1 MDINGGVYPN
11 ANGSPIWPASTFTGP
26 LVAGNVVAS
35 DGSGTL
41 AGVGESTGAAN
52 LGYANMA
59 QSVVVKQPG
68 SGGTAVTTNIVVPAQ
83 SQITDIYAMVTTTQ
97 SAGTMGIGSSASAT
111 AFTTAGA
118 VSVATA
124 GQISILP
131 GTGSTQIGNWDN
143 VGNTDVQIVV
153 TFGATGSAVVT
164 LTVFYVQG
172 INLAS

>member
-1 MDINGGVYPN
+1 M
-11 ANGSPIWPASTFTGP
+11 
-26 LVAGNVVAS
+26 
-35 DGSGTL
+35 
-41 AGVGESTGAAN
+41 
-52 LGYANMA
+52 
-59 QSVVVKQPG
+59 
-68 SGGTAVTTNIVVPAQ
+68 TTNIVIPAQ

-111 AFTTAGA
+111 AFTAAGA

-124 GQISILP
+124 GQLTILP